1 MIQHLVLFWKAQQ
14 ENPREGERT
23 NRGTGVSW
31 CLSKFAY
38 EELKALCVCISFFRV
53 TVLPP
58 LLYCCLHSTLNLT
71 LYSLF
76 RYTNRACDRTKS

>member
-14 ENPREGERT
+14 ENPREGERA

-38 EELKALCVCISFFRV
+38 EELKALCVCV
-53 TVLPP
+53 
-58 LLYCCLHSTLNLT
+58 
-71 LYSLF
+71 
-76 RYTNRACDRTKS
+76 